1 MKLYRII
8 AIAGVA
14 TFGAALGVA
23 NAAPSGGSTSGSAS
37 TSGTSTSASTVT
49 PATPALPATP
59 VTPAGTTQDKPVT
72 INQPG
77 GNDGAGISIKDPN
90 SASNASVNANTQ
102 GNSANAHAKGLLDFG
117 MIDKNSDGS
126 LTKAEAISSKNKD
139 LAGAFDKLD
148 ANRDGRIDNAEFAKF
163 DVNVNGALPST
174 PVTTTT
180 DSKLK
185 KK

>member
-1 MKLYRII
+1 MKLHKII

-14 TFGAALGVA
+14 TFGATLGVA
-23 NAAPSGGSTSGSAS
+23 NAASG
-37 TSGTSTSASTVT
+37 TSASTT
-49 PATPALPATP
+49 STTPAIPATPAVPATP
-59 VTPAGTTQDKPVT
+59 AIPGGSTQDNPVT
-72 INQPG
+72 ITQPG
-77 GNDGAGISIKDPN
+77 GSDGAGISVKDPN
-90 SASNASVNANTQ
+90 GASNASVNGNAK
-102 GNSANAHAKGLLDFG
+102 GNSVNAHAKGMLDFG

-163 DVNVNGALPST
+163 DVGGTVTLPST
-174 PVTTTT
+174 PTTTTT